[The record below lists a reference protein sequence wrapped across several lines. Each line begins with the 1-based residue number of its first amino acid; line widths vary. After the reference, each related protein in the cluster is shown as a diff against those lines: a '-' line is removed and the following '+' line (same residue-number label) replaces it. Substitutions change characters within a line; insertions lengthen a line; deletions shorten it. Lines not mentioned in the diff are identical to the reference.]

1 MHKVLAVAA
10 AALLAGCAASPP
22 PSSSTRD
29 LAALDAVTSSIIGH
43 PITTTSNDARMH
55 FLAAQREQ
63 DLGRNFEAL
72 DHYQR
77 AVRADSTFAFAYLG
91 VANVSNSLADFKTN
105 LARAEKLASGASEAE
120 RLQIQIARQG
130 FENDVSGQLAL
141 AQELVTK
148 FPDSPRAYLVLAGVQ
163 AGLNRTAEA
172 RESYGRAIALAP
184 NLLSAHTQVGIT
196 YLFAIAQNNGTVD
209 WLVHKAVWLVRGRIA
224 AIPWVMFTVAAV
236 LTAVGAVSPTAVAII
251 APIAL
256 RFSQRYKISP
266 LLMGL
271 VVIHGAQ
278 AGGFSP
284 ISIYGGIT
292 NQVVERA
299 GLPRNDLAL
308 FLASFFFNLGV
319 AVLIFFL
326 FRGHRTG
333 RFSEREDR
341 KELSDGEPESVQI
354 GLNKHRVLTLVG
366 LLSLGVGSLAL
377 ELNIGLLAI
386 SVAVLL
392 ALLAPH
398 DQKRAIEQVSWPT
411 VLLITGVITYI
422 AVLQKIG
429 AVDLVGNSVSRI
441 GAPLLAALLLCYIGG
456 IVSAF
461 ASSIAVLGTTI
472 PLAVPFLLQGHV
484 HAVGVVAAIAVSTTI
499 VDVSPFS
506 TNGAL
511 VVANSQGVDK
521 DHFYRQMLIYS
532 AVVVAIGPFLTW
544 LVLVLPRWL

>member
-1 MHKVLAVAA
+1 MATQIAGIVLLAVMFIIAT
-10 AALLAGCAASPP
+10 ALPINMGALALVGAF
-22 PSSSTRD
+22 
-29 LAALDAVTSSIIGH
+29 IIGLLSH
-43 PITTTSNDARMH
+43 
-55 FLAAQREQ
+55 L
-63 DLGRNFEAL
+63 
-72 DHYQR
+72 
-77 AVRADSTFAFAYLG
+77 
-91 VANVSNSLADFKTN
+91 
-105 LARAEKLASGASEAE
+105 
-120 RLQIQIARQG
+120 
-130 FENDVSGQLAL
+130 
-141 AQELVTK
+141 
-148 FPDSPRAYLVLAGVQ
+148 SPRDIFAGFPGDLFVT
-163 AGLNRTAEA
+163 L
-172 RESYGRAIALAP
+172 
-184 NLLSAHTQVGIT
+184 VGIT

-236 LTAVGAVSPTAVAII
+236 LTAVGAVSPAAVAII

-292 NQVVERA
+292 NQVVDRA

-333 RFSEREDR
+333 RLSEREDR

-354 GLNKHRVLTLVG
+354 GLNKHRALTLVG

>member
-1 MHKVLAVAA
+1 MATQIAGIVLLAVMFIIAT
-10 AALLAGCAASPP
+10 ALPINMGALALVGAF
-22 PSSSTRD
+22 
-29 LAALDAVTSSIIGH
+29 IIGLLSH
-43 PITTTSNDARMH
+43 
-55 FLAAQREQ
+55 L
-63 DLGRNFEAL
+63 
-72 DHYQR
+72 
-77 AVRADSTFAFAYLG
+77 
-91 VANVSNSLADFKTN
+91 
-105 LARAEKLASGASEAE
+105 
-120 RLQIQIARQG
+120 
-130 FENDVSGQLAL
+130 
-141 AQELVTK
+141 
-148 FPDSPRAYLVLAGVQ
+148 SPRDIFAGFPGDLFVT
-163 AGLNRTAEA
+163 L
-172 RESYGRAIALAP
+172 
-184 NLLSAHTQVGIT
+184 VGIT

-236 LTAVGAVSPTAVAII
+236 LTAVGAVSPAAVAII

-354 GLNKHRVLTLVG
+354 GLNKHRALTLVG

>member
-1 MHKVLAVAA
+1 MSPQIAAIAGLVVMFIIATVLPINMGALAFVGAFVI
-10 AALLAGCAASPP
+10 ALL
-22 PSSSTRD
+22 TRMPAKEIFDGFPGD
-29 LAALDAVTSSIIGH
+29 LFVT
-43 PITTTSNDARMH
+43 
-55 FLAAQREQ
+55 L
-63 DLGRNFEAL
+63 
-72 DHYQR
+72 
-77 AVRADSTFAFAYLG
+77 
-91 VANVSNSLADFKTN
+91 
-105 LARAEKLASGASEAE
+105 
-120 RLQIQIARQG
+120 
-130 FENDVSGQLAL
+130 
-141 AQELVTK
+141 
-148 FPDSPRAYLVLAGVQ
+148 
-163 AGLNRTAEA
+163 
-172 RESYGRAIALAP
+172 
-184 NLLSAHTQVGIT
+184 VGIT
-196 YLFAIAQNNGTVD
+196 YLFAIARNNGTID
-209 WLVHKAVWLVRGRIA
+209 WLVHRAVRLVRGRIA
-224 AIPWVMFTVAAV
+224 AMPWVMFTVAGV
-236 LTAVGAVSPTAVAII
+236 LTSIGAVSPAAVAII

-256 RFSQRYKISP
+256 RFAHRYGLSP

-271 VVIHGAQ
+271 MVIHGAQ

-333 RFSEREDR
+333 RLSEREDR

-429 AVDLVGNSVSRI
+429 AVDLVGNSVSRM

-456 IVSAF
+456 VVSAF

-521 DHFYRQMLIYS
+521 DH
-532 AVVVAIGPFLTW
+532 
-544 LVLVLPRWL
+544 

>member
-1 MHKVLAVAA
+1 MATQIAGIVLLAVMFIIATTLPINMG
-10 AALLAGCAASPP
+10 AL
-22 PSSSTRD
+22 
-29 LAALDAVTSSIIGH
+29 ALVGAFIIG
-43 PITTTSNDARMH
+43 
-55 FLAAQREQ
+55 
-63 DLGRNFEAL
+63 
-72 DHYQR
+72 
-77 AVRADSTFAFAYLG
+77 
-91 VANVSNSLADFKTN
+91 
-105 LARAEKLASGASEAE
+105 
-120 RLQIQIARQG
+120 
-130 FENDVSGQLAL
+130 
-141 AQELVTK
+141 
-148 FPDSPRAYLVLAGVQ
+148 
-163 AGLNRTAEA
+163 
-172 RESYGRAIALAP
+172 
-184 NLLSAHTQVGIT
+184 LLSHLSPKDIFAGFPGDLFVTLVGIT

-209 WLVHKAVWLVRGRIA
+209 WLVHEAVWLVRGRIA
-224 AIPWVMFTVAAV
+224 AIPCVMFTVAAV
-236 LTAVGAVSPTAVAII
+236 LTAVGAVSPAAVAII

-319 AVLIFFL
+319 TVLIFFL

-333 RFSEREDR
+333 RLSEREDR
-341 KELSDGEPESVQI
+341 KELSAGEPESVQI
-354 GLNKHRVLTLVG
+354 GLNKHRALTLVG

-521 DHFYRQMLIYS
+521 DRFYRQMLIYS

-544 LVLVLPRWL
+544 LVLILPGWL

>member
-1 MHKVLAVAA
+1 MATQIAGIVLLAVMFIIATMLPINMG
-10 AALLAGCAASPP
+10 AL
-22 PSSSTRD
+22 
-29 LAALDAVTSSIIGH
+29 ALVGAFIIG
-43 PITTTSNDARMH
+43 
-55 FLAAQREQ
+55 
-63 DLGRNFEAL
+63 
-72 DHYQR
+72 
-77 AVRADSTFAFAYLG
+77 
-91 VANVSNSLADFKTN
+91 
-105 LARAEKLASGASEAE
+105 
-120 RLQIQIARQG
+120 
-130 FENDVSGQLAL
+130 
-141 AQELVTK
+141 
-148 FPDSPRAYLVLAGVQ
+148 
-163 AGLNRTAEA
+163 
-172 RESYGRAIALAP
+172 
-184 NLLSAHTQVGIT
+184 LLSHLPPRDIFAGFPGDLFVTLVGIT
-196 YLFAIAQNNGTVD
+196 YLFAIAQNNGSVD
-209 WLVHKAVWLVRGRIA
+209 WLVQKAVWLVRGRIA
-224 AIPWVMFTVAAV
+224 AIPWVMFAVAAV
-236 LTAVGAVSPTAVAII
+236 LTAVGAVSPAAVAII

-256 RFSQRYKISP
+256 RFSQKYKISP

-271 VVIHGAQ
+271 IVIHGAQ

-308 FLASFFFNLGV
+308 FLASFFFNFGI
-319 AVLIFFL
+319 AVLLFLL
-326 FRGHRTG
+326 FRGNRAQKLG
-333 RFSEREDR
+333 EREDQS
-341 KELSDGEPESVQI
+341 ELSDSERESVQI
-354 GLNKHRVLTLVG
+354 GLNRHRVLTLVG
-366 LLSLGVGSLAL
+366 LVSLGVGSLAL

-386 SVAVLL
+386 SVAILL

-456 IVSAF
+456 VVSAF

-484 HAVGVVAAIAVSTTI
+484 HAVGVVSAIAVSTTI

-521 DHFYRQMLIYS
+521 EHFYRQMLIYS
-532 AVVVAIGPFLTW
+532 GVVVAVGPLLTW
-544 LVLVLPRWL
+544 LVLVVPGWL